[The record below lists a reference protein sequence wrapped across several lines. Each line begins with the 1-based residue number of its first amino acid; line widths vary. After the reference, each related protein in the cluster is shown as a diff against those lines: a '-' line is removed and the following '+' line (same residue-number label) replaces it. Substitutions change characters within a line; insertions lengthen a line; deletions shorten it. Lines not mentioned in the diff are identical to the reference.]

1 MIHPKFAII
10 DIETTGGLARR
21 DKITEIG
28 IIVFQN
34 GEVVDQ
40 YTSLINPERS
50 IPPEI
55 TRITGITNEMVE
67 DAPKFYEIAKEVI
80 LKTQDC
86 IFVAHNVHFDYGFI
100 KEEFHQ
106 LGFSFS
112 LKKLCTL
119 QLSRKIFKGLPSYS
133 LGSLIVHFSIEVEAR
148 HRAMDDCK
156 ATLALFKEI
165 LQAQG
170 NAISD
175 LPKLIP
181 KFIKDQKLPAQLA
194 EDTLAKLPERPGIY
208 RMLDQDLLPVYI
220 GKSKS
225 IKDRIIQHFNESSP
239 KVQKMLAK
247 VHFIDHELTGNELM
261 ASLLEAQLIKFHQPE
276 INRALRKKTHAFLLT
291 KLKNPIGYNRFKI
304 TEAIWLDP
312 NEEILN
318 HYPTIQA
325 AKQQVDYLIMQYN
338 LCHLVDSGK
347 TNHQA
352 CLAFQMQQCLGACI
366 GKESIES
373 YNERFA
379 EACEH
384 INSIFKED
392 FILIGAG
399 ITSHDRSVIC
409 VEHGFCR
416 YTGFIDEDITIE
428 NPEQLKAYLKPY
440 EGNVETNRMI
450 LNSIKKD
457 KQFKLVKYT
466 SLNTETGDREFY

>member
-1 MIHPKFAII
+1 MVHPKFAII

-34 GEVVDQ
+34 GEVIDQ
-40 YTSLINPERS
+40 YTTLLNPERS

-67 DAPKFYEIAKEVI
+67 CAPKFYEIAKEVI

-133 LGSLIVHFSIEVEAR
+133 LGSLIAHFSIEVDAR

-165 LQAQG
+165 LHAQG
-170 NAISD
+170 NSISE
-175 LPKLIP
+175 LSRLIP

-194 EDTLAKLPERPGIY
+194 EDTLVNLPERPGIY
-208 RMLDQDLLPVYI
+208 RMLDQDLVPVYI

-261 ASLLEAQLIKFHQPE
+261 ASLLEAQLIKLHQPE

-291 KLKNPIGYNRFKI
+291 KLKNPMGYNRFNI

-318 HYPTIQA
+318 HYPNIQA
-325 AKQQVDYLIMQYN
+325 AKQQVDYLLLQYN
-338 LCHLVDSGK
+338 LCHHVDAGK
-347 TNHQA
+347 TT
-352 CLAFQMQQCLGACI
+352 QQPCLGFQINQCFGACT
-366 GKESIES
+366 GKESVDS
-373 YNERFA
+373 YNDRFA
-379 EACEH
+379 NACEQ

-392 FILIGAG
+392 FILIGEG
-399 ITSHDRSVIC
+399 ITKQDRSVIC
-409 VEHGFCR
+409 VEQGFCR
-416 YTGFIDEDITIE
+416 YTGFIDNDITIE
-428 NPEQLKAYLKPY
+428 DPEVLKSYLKPY

-450 LNSIKKD
+450 LNVIKKD
-457 KQFKLVKYT
+457 KQFKMVKYT
-466 SLNTETGDREFY
+466 SQKNETADSVFK